1 MTAIHLTLAT
11 PCIILLSIV
20 IYFMP
25 FQLYVPLPAPSFI
38 GESVP
43 VTKTPLNP
51 SQASEL
57 YSADTHRKHTLFCGT
72 QVIQTRYYGD
82 THVTAVVVRTG
93 MCYCRIRNI

>member
-1 MTAIHLTLAT
+1 
-11 PCIILLSIV
+11 
-20 IYFMP
+20 MP
-25 FQLYVPLPAPSFI
+25 FQLYVPLPAILPILSII

-93 MCYCRIRNI
+93 MCYCRIRKLKLYNDIVELFHI